1 MEEPLSNSNGT
12 SQTIAS
18 PVQPARDPP
27 PLNPGQRE
35 PAMASQRIP
44 RALNNLTRQ
53 PTSLSS
59 IISHPRHLRNSL
71 RQAPINGS
79 LPSSVRFGS
88 DAPHY
93 SSVVSHSH
101 LFVTFEKTRNTH
113 IYLNRLLL
121 LLPLDQPSGWLFGEK
136 PLKPGEKR
144 VREDWELIW
153 YIGFWGTT
161 FVGIMMQVYKPDRS
175 LSSFFS
181 NLISFDFPRL
191 SFLSLFR
198 LNLTLVYVLHLCI
211 SI

>member
-93 SSVVSHSH
+93 
-101 LFVTFEKTRNTH
+101 N
-113 IYLNRLLL
+113 
-121 LLPLDQPSGWLFGEK
+121 QPSGWLFGEK

-175 LSSFFS
+175 IQTWARKEAEERMEKPTYEKS
-181 NLISFDFPRL
+181 
-191 SFLSLFR
+191 
-198 LNLTLVYVLHLCI
+198 
-211 SI
+211 